1 MGSAGQIDE
10 LAVRRK
16 KMLGR
21 QTRKASGH
29 FTYGIRLQGF
39 PSKMRDS
46 GRSLSTRNTV
56 AMECKKPPV
65 VGGTFPGI
73 YSLLPSGKSGP
84 KLLPRLAA
92 SLSPT
97 KGRMNEEGAI
107 EYPSSPEKRRDEI
120 AGSAIAGTPGK
131 LESAANYRRRADVAL
146 NTKDREREECNPP
159 KAELSAVATPGFARL
174 SAGEGCLSPDAG
186 FAPDEITRRAR
197 PPGGGR

>member
-1 MGSAGQIDE
+1 MGGEGQIDE
-10 LAVRRK
+10 LAVRRQ

-29 FTYGIRLQGF
+29 FTKVIRLQGF

-46 GRSLSTRNTV
+46 GRSLSTRNTF
-56 AMECKKPPV
+56 AMEREKPPA
-65 VGGTFPGI
+65 VGGTLSGI

-97 KGRMNEEGAI
+97 KGRMGEEGAV
-107 EYPSSPEKRRDEI
+107 EYPNSPDKQRDEN
-120 AGSAIAGTPGK
+120 AESAIAGTPKK

-146 NTKDREREECNPP
+146 NTKDRERKECNPP
-159 KAELSAVATPGFARL
+159 KAELSAVATPSFARL
-174 SAGEGCLSPDAG
+174 SAGEGCL
-186 FAPDEITRRAR
+186 
-197 PPGGGR
+197 